1 LKEFFRAL
9 KHSITKLEEREHKSI
24 SKYAHH
30 KLRKYHK
37 WNQAIP
43 FFIFIACALLAV
55 AYYYSGLP
63 YFNLLLLI
71 MLIMVIVTY
80 HTFNVHHRI
89 YHKEFKKRKI
99 KKS

>member
-1 LKEFFRAL
+1 VKEFFRAL
-9 KHSITKLEEREHKSI
+9 KHSITKLEEREHKLI

-30 KLRKYHK
+30 KIRKYHK
-37 WNQAIP
+37 WNQTIP
-43 FFIFIACALLAV
+43 FFIFICSAALVV

-63 YFNLLLLI
+63 YFTLVLI
-71 MLIMVIVTY
+71 IALIITLVTY

-99 KKS
+99 KHK